1 MIIKCDQQI
10 KICKPEHPLRSMP
23 ALDPARLDGKIF
35 TEEDIHS
42 IKCKMDMTM
51 ILYEAGPENECL
63 PVADVLKLASP
74 EPAE

>member
-1 MIIKCDQQI
+1 MTSRS
-10 KICKPEHPLRSMP
+10 KPENLNILCVRCQLQ
-23 ALDPARLDGKIF
+23 AYLDAARLDGKIF
-35 TEEDIHS
+35 TEEDIRS

-51 ILYEAGPENECL
+51 ILYEAGPDNECL